1 MFGGL
6 RKQVDEYYFG
16 YREVRLP
23 NFNEVELP
31 NPYLIR
37 YLTTG
42 NKSKA
47 LEHWNTIIAQRDEL
61 VDLAVKNASRSG
73 ASATLESQT
82 LAILT
87 RQLNQEGKQHLENI
101 QSSISRA
108 ISCAAIIAV
117 ADTNRLGERP
127 PVAKGIVISAVGELG
142 NKLSVN
148 ESGMISWAAMI
159 ALYVIRSSSV

>member
-23 NFNEVELP
+23 NPNQIELP

-42 NKSKA
+42 NKAKA
-47 LEHWNTIIAQRDEL
+47 IEHWNAIVSQRDEL
-61 VDLAVKNASRSG
+61 VDLAVKNSG
-73 ASATLESQT
+73 SSATSETLETQT
-82 LAILT
+82 MALLT
-87 RQLNQEGKQHLENI
+87 RHLNQAGKDHVEKVR
-101 QSSISRA
+101 SSITKA
-108 ISCAAIIAV
+108 ISCAAIIAL

-127 PVAKGIVISAVGELG
+127 PVAKGIVIDAVGELG
-142 NKLSVN
+142 KKLSSD
-148 ESGMISWAAMI
+148 EDAMLPWAATI
-159 ALYVIRSSSV
+159 ALYIIRSSKV

>member
-23 NFNEVELP
+23 NFNEYELP

-47 LEHWNTIIAQRDEL
+47 LEHWKTIIAQRDEL
-61 VDLAVKNASRSG
+61 VDLAVKNAGGSV

-82 LAILT
+82 MAILT
-87 RQLNQEGKQHLENI
+87 RQLNQDGKQHLEKI
-101 QSSISRA
+101 QSLISRA
-108 ISCAAIIAV
+108 ISCAAIIAL

-127 PVAKGIVISAVGELG
+127 PVAKGVVIDAVGELG
-142 NKLSVN
+142 KKLSDD
-148 ESGMISWAAMI
+148 EDGMIPWAATI
-159 ALYVIRSSSV
+159 ALYIIRSSSV

>member
-23 NFNEVELP
+23 NFNEYELP

-82 LAILT
+82 LAI
-87 RQLNQEGKQHLENI
+87 
-101 QSSISRA
+101 
-108 ISCAAIIAV
+108 
-117 ADTNRLGERP
+117 
-127 PVAKGIVISAVGELG
+127 
-142 NKLSVN
+142 
-148 ESGMISWAAMI
+148 
-159 ALYVIRSSSV
+159 

>member
-6 RKQVDEYYFG
+6 RKQVDDHYFG

-23 NFNEVELP
+23 NFLEVELP

-61 VDLAVKNASRSG
+61 VDLAVTNSSESI

-87 RQLNQEGKQHLENI
+87 RQLSEEGKQHLEKVR
-101 QSSISRA
+101 SSISKA
-108 ISCAAIIAV
+108 ISCAVIIGL

-127 PVAKGIVISAVGELG
+127 PVAKGIVIDAVGELG
-142 NKLSVN
+142 KKLSSD
-148 ESGMISWAAMI
+148 EDAMLPWAATI
-159 ALYVIRSSSV
+159 ALYIIRSSTA